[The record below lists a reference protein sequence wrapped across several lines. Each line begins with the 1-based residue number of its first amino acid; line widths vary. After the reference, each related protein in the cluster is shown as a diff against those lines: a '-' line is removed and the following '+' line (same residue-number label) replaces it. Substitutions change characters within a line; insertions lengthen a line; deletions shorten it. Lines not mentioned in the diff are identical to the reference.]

1 MGIVDKTIGKILN
14 HTDNKLKKTYNL
26 YSYDKEK
33 LIALNAWANR
43 LESILTGKHT
53 KVVSIKRVKK

>member
-1 MGIVDKTIGKILN
+1 MSN
-14 HTDNKLKKTYNL
+14 TDNKLKKTYNL

-33 LIALNAWANR
+33 LIALNAWPNR
-43 LESILTGKHT
+43 LESIRTSKHT